1 MVKSAVL
8 PGIVCSMLTDLD
20 AEAVSKMLSINYSF
34 IPYDTAYWRLHKI
47 CYSNKVPGSLS
58 KILVTIDQTTRRHML
73 EGYSLNNDYHKKF

>member
-8 PGIVCSMLTDLD
+8 PGIVYRMVTGLD

-34 IPYDTAYWRLHKI
+34 IPYDAAYWRLHKI
-47 CYSNKVPGSLS
+47 CCPNKVADSLS
-58 KILVTIDQTTRRHML
+58 KILVNIGQTTRRHML